1 MYRPVSLPRSASKVL
16 EIVVNQQVLRF
27 FEENHLLPKSQY
39 GFRSKRSTFSAVAA
53 MHETWL
59 NNKVKK
65 GQTQAVTFF
74 DLSAAFDALS
84 SDIFCSKIKL
94 YGFDEKSISW
104 FRSYLTNRQ
113 QVVMIEDVI
122 SDPVTINVGSPQGAI
137 LSPTIFII
145 LISDIGLYSRHF
157 DTKNIARSHR
167 SSSTGCYCELHTK
180 ITSYY
185 NESRSC
191 LNSIF

>member
-1 MYRPVSLPRSASKVL
+1 MVSDHITTKFCNWKFKPCMYCIRKKYYLELWFPKKFGHICERSLSQDPPPPCS
-16 EIVVNQQVLRF
+16 
-27 FEENHLLPKSQY
+27 HLFSPGWPPLPPLVRTLFMN
-39 GFRSKRSTFSAVAA
+39 GPLV
-53 MHETWL
+53 
-59 NNKVKK
+59 
-65 GQTQAVTFF
+65 
-74 DLSAAFDALS
+74 
-84 SDIFCSKIKL
+84 

-145 LISDIGLYSRHF
+145 LISDIGLYNRHF
-157 DTKNIARSHR
+157 DTKNITRSHR

-180 ITSYY
+180 ITSCY

>member
-1 MYRPVSLPRSASKVL
+1 MVSASKEKPSKL
-16 EIVVNQQVLRF
+16 LRPCMKPG
-27 FEENHLLPKSQY
+27 LTTKS
-39 GFRSKRSTFSAVAA
+39 K
-53 MHETWL
+53 
-59 NNKVKK
+59 KV
-65 GQTQAVTFF
+65 TQAVTFF
-74 DLSAAFDALS
+74 DLSAAFDTLLSFDQSVWRFWCPSVRGLKSIKTFTRSDQKIVS

-94 YGFDEKSISW
+94 VYGFDEKSISW

-180 ITSYY
+180 ISSCY

-191 LNSIF
+191 LNLIF